1 MNHLKNSID
10 LIVKYTSLNKEESAK
25 MLVEEEGMKHTQ
37 LYGLLKTD
45 LNKSYFYSTAGYIIN
60 KYRG

>member
-10 LIVKYTSLNKEESAK
+10 LIVKYTSLNKEESVK
-25 MLVEEEGMKHTQ
+25 RLVEEEGIKHTQ

-45 LNKSYFYSTAGYIIN
+45 LNKSYFYSQ
-60 KYRG
+60 